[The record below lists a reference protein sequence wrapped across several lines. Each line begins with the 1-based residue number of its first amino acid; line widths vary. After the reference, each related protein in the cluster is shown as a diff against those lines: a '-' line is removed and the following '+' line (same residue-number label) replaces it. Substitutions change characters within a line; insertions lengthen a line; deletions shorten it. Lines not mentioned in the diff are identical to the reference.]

1 MTHSNEAKANNTDTN
16 TSPMPQNILTT
27 IQGFIEDLRKDP
39 QGTVKNLQTTA
50 QGIFNESGLLKN
62 EGQGLAGEQA
72 PSFIQN
78 GYLFAGKMRRK
89 AGLAPDSNQPVT
101 FNLLGTPSVLVRGAE
116 GVRYFYDT
124 TKVKRAGAMPAF
136 ISGPLFGKGAVHGL
150 DGQEHL
156 DRKNMMV
163 NLAYDDAR
171 VEQFK
176 HLVAEETETMLSKWG
191 EQEGNV
197 YDDAAIAYGRAA
209 FRWAGIPV
217 SDEEME
223 ERAAQ
228 CSRLLDTFGSPLT
241 NIVAWRE
248 RRSLDM
254 WYEQI
259 IAKVRSGEMTVGED
273 SVVAHLAASDLED
286 RTAGIELQ
294 NLTRPTIAVSRFA
307 AFAAAA
313 LVENQ
318 EWIERIRH
326 ASNGQLIDV
335 PEAIAFAQE
344 IRRTKPFV
352 PMLPATAIVDGE
364 VSGCPIKKGQ
374 RVLIDIL
381 NTNTGPD
388 WDRPGT
394 FDPSRFLNVDGES
407 IETFVPQGGGN
418 VRTGHRC
425 PGEKIA
431 VTALS
436 VVVAALCRPDVRIS
450 DDQEDTTFSWTR
462 MLTRPTTG
470 VRVSR

>member
-1 MTHSNEAKANNTDTN
+1 
-16 TSPMPQNILTT
+16 
-27 IQGFIEDLRKDP
+27 
-39 QGTVKNLQTTA
+39 
-50 QGIFNESGLLKN
+50 
-62 EGQGLAGEQA
+62 
-72 PSFIQN
+72 
-78 GYLFAGKMRRK
+78 MRRK
-89 AGLAPDSNQPVT
+89 AGLAPDSDQPVIFT
-101 FNLLGTPSVLVRGAE
+101 MLGTPTVLLRGKE

-124 TKVKRAGAMPAF
+124 AKVKRENAMPKF
-136 ISGPLFGKGAVHGL
+136 ISGPLFGNGAVHGL
-150 DGQEHL
+150 DGQQHL

-176 HLVAEETETMLSKWG
+176 QLVAEEVETMLSKWR

-209 FRWAGIPV
+209 FRWAGIPM

-223 ERAAQ
+223 EKATQ
-228 CSRLLDTFGSPLT
+228 YSRLLDTFGNPLT
-241 NIVAWRE
+241 NLISWKE

-254 WYEQI
+254 YFAQV
-259 IAKVRSGEMTVGED
+259 IAKVRSGEMKVGED
-273 SVVAHLAASDLED
+273 TVVGTIAASDLDD

-294 NLTRPTIAVSRFA
+294 NLTRPTVAVSRFA

-318 EWIERIRH
+318 DWIERIRS
-326 ASNGQLIDV
+326 AANGQLIDV

-344 IRRTKPFV
+344 VRRTKPFV
-352 PMLPATAIVDGE
+352 PMLPATALVDGE

-381 NTNTGPD
+381 NTNTGSD
-388 WDRPGT
+388 WDKPGT
-394 FDPSRFLNVDGES
+394 FDPSRFLGVDGES
-407 IETFVPQGGGN
+407 IETFIPQGGGN

-436 VVVAALCRPDVRIS
+436 VTVAALCRPEVHIS
-450 DDQEDTTFSWTR
+450 DDQEDTTFSWTK

-470 VRVSR
+470 VRVKVG